1 MKPKPV
7 LQRITSLGQRTA
19 HPLSTHPKAALE
31 YWFFKVNAG
40 PVALLVDWVARRRK
54 RSEPNGP
61 RAFVRLSVHSPRTR
75 AVLFRDVVEADLLE
89 EVRQL
94 PGRTTGRIG
103 EIQWALEGELV
114 DGWIAP
120 DIFPASAL
128 RMADLS
134 LVSAPQVVF
143 NGRVEV
149 DGRRMEVVGAPG
161 MMSHYWG
168 RNLPREWWWISAGRF
183 DRPDLAVECAV
194 LRTGLWGS
202 PLHVQTAYLHLKQE
216 GRHRLLTS
224 PPQRVVAHGTP
235 DSFEVLFGNMTGRSI
250 RLLGRG
256 RDYADLGERIVNTL
270 VGDLEVWEGGR
281 LLGRAVGSAGLERR
295 RSP

>member
-1 MKPKPV
+1 M
-7 LQRITSLGQRTA
+7 A
-19 HPLSTHPKAALE
+19 HPLSAHPEAALE

-40 PVALLVDWVARRRK
+40 PVALLVDWIARRRD
-54 RSEPNGP
+54 RSERHGP
-61 RAFVRLSVHSPRTR
+61 RAFVRLSVHSPHKR
-75 AVLFRDVVEADLLE
+75 AVMFEGVDEADLLE
-89 EVRQL
+89 DVSQL
-94 PGRTTGRIG
+94 PERSTGRIAD
-103 EIQWALEGELV
+103 IQWALEGELV

-120 DIFPASAL
+120 DVFPAGAL

-149 DGRRMEVVGAPG
+149 EGRRTDVVGAPG

-168 RNLPREWWWISAGRF
+168 RNLPREWWWISANQF

-194 LRTGLWGS
+194 LRTGLWGW
-202 PLHVQTAYLHLKQE
+202 PLRVQMAYLHLKE
-216 GRHRLLTS
+216 KGRHRLLTS
-224 PPQRVVAHGTP
+224 PPHRVVARGVQ
-235 DSFEVLFGNMTGRSI
+235 DSFEVLFWGVTGGPI

-270 VGDLEVWEGGR
+270 VGDLEVWDGGR
-281 LLGRAVGSAGLERR
+281 MLGRAEGSAGLERR
-295 RSP
+295 RPP